1 VGLLTGPL
9 GRFLP
14 RLPRRAFRTAG
25 FLLPCQNPPRG
36 LILALL
42 SADQD
47 VINSRVVR
55 QRMRGGR
62 EDAYGYVGGFG
73 GRPGGHTRDDRWP
86 AARGNDASIAESVP
100 DYIIERI
107 LVLLFH
113 IIVPL

>member
-1 VGLLTGPL
+1 MPMATSVG
-9 GRFLP
+9 
-14 RLPRRAFRTAG
+14 
-25 FLLPCQNPPRG
+25 C
-36 LILALL
+36 
-42 SADQD
+42 
-47 VINSRVVR
+47 
-55 QRMRGGR
+55 
-62 EDAYGYVGGFG
+62 G